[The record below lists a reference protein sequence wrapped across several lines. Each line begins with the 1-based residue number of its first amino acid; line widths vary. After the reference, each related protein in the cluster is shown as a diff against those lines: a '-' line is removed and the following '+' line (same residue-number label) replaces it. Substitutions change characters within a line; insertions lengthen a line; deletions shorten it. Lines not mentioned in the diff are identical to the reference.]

1 MFLVL
6 TLLACGTTPS
16 CPEDT
21 LPDGDACVPRACG
34 AGPWGTTAGDAIYV
48 AEGGQGTGGM
58 DDPLGSLNEAIAEA
72 IDRGQ
77 TQIRLGAGRF
87 TERLNLAGE
96 ADDLEIRGR
105 CAALS
110 TLVAPDD
117 EGPLL
122 TVDMERSRQQ
132 LLISGL
138 SLEGGLYGVAV
149 SRGVLTLEDAAIVGA
164 QEVGLFVDRAASAQ
178 LARVE
183 IRDTRA
189 SEEGY
194 RSAGIV
200 VYGGDLVAED
210 LDLQRTA
217 QYGIYQE
224 GGAVSLERARVE
236 GSLPTEIAGRLQDGI
251 GVRNAAGTLE
261 ASGLVLAENTAI
273 GLVIEDQA
281 TLEDL
286 EVWGTLPGPSFASDQ
301 ADVGLGVV
309 VWPGAILSATGLH
322 LHENTQVNLQ
332 SYGETT
338 LTDGLIESAR
348 TTALADNA
356 NGLVVKGGHTVGERL
371 LIRDCRWHC
380 VWLANDG
387 TTLTLRDS
395 ALQDNDFS
403 APVGSSVLFADAGTT
418 LEAEGLRVSG
428 GLRGGLYSA
437 GAVDL
442 RSSALYDNRFFGLFL
457 EGSAQLRDL
466 RISDTQPVE
475 DFFGSGSGLLT
486 GGASIVVEGLSVE
499 RSGSFGVYL
508 TTSTGSL
515 SRVLLDDNRNVGLF
529 LDASTVRLEDAQVS
543 HTRPALIDGSAIYLR
558 ESQLSASRLRVLD
571 NQGYGLLER
580 GGETELHDVE
590 IARCE
595 RGGIYSA
602 VHGLVAYYEAKLRA
616 EGLFIHDNEGPG
628 LTLLLGGTL
637 DCDRC
642 TIQDN
647 EFAGMLLYSRYQVSL
662 SDSSIS
668 GNLPHPNEG
677 GGFGVYVA
685 TSTPSDSFLL
695 RDSVVGP
702 HEMAGVLLRG
712 EASFALED
720 NRIEGSDSARDRRP
734 AGQALIVVDAT
745 TVSLRGNTFANSQTE
760 AVLLHRAGVDL
771 GGNLWQANALDLLVQ
786 GGGCPDA
793 EALLAEPALSLSCPE
808 YDLSVDIP
816 TFMGGAFD
824 VSVTP

>member
-16 CPEDT
+16 CPDDA

-122 TVDMERSRQQ
+122 TVDMERSGQQ
-132 LLISGL
+132 LLIADL

-210 LDLQRTA
+210 LDLQRNA

-236 GSLPTEIAGRLQDGI
+236 GSLPIESAGRLQDGI
-251 GVRNAAGTLE
+251 GVRNASGTLE

-273 GLVIEDQA
+273 GLVIEGRA

-286 EVWGTLPGPSFASDQ
+286 EVWGTLPGPSFAFDQ
-301 ADVGLGVV
+301 PDGGLGVG

-348 TTALADNA
+348 TTALADSA

-403 APVGSSVLFADAGTT
+403 GEGGPSVLAADAGTT

-428 GLRGGLYSA
+428 GVRGGLSSA

-442 RSSALYDNRFFGLFL
+442 RSSAVYDNQNYGISLG
-457 EGSAQLRDL
+457 GSAQLRDL
-466 RISDTQPVE
+466 RISDTRPLE

-486 GGASIVVEGLSVE
+486 EGASIVVEGLSVE
-499 RSGSFGVYL
+499 RSGSIGIYL
-508 TTSTGSL
+508 TASTGSL

-529 LDASTVRLEDAQVS
+529 LVASTVRLEDAQVS
-543 HTRPALIDGSAIYLR
+543 HTRPGISDGSAIYVL
-558 ESQLSASRLRVLD
+558 ESQLSASGLRVLD
-571 NQGYGLLER
+571 NQGYGLFVR
-580 GGETELHDVE
+580 GGEAELHDVE

-595 RGGIYSA
+595 RGGNYSA
-602 VHGLVAYYEAKLRA
+602 VHGLIAYYGAKLRA
-616 EGLFIHDNEGPG
+616 ESLFIHDNEGPG
-628 LTLLLGGTL
+628 LTVAGGTL

-647 EFAGMLLYSRYQVSL
+647 EFAGVTLSSRYQVSL

-685 TSTPSDSFLL
+685 TSTPGDSFLL

-771 GGNLWQANALDLLVQ
+771 GGNLWQANAQDLLVQ

-816 TFMGGAFD
+816 TFMGAAFD
-824 VSVTP
+824 VTVTP